1 MTRGVSCSQSNNSM
15 WCHSIGEA
23 GSPFLPLKP
32 KQGKK
37 SSTQDNLLGSLPSL
51 YVHSF
56 LSGQKKNL
64 SSHSLSSFF
73 LVSVISAMR
82 QKFEYIETSPV
93 GRRHEKEQR
102 IMDMAEEAHDL

>member
-1 MTRGVSCSQSNNSM
+1 M
-15 WCHSIGEA
+15 WCHSIGET
-23 GSPFLPLKP
+23 GSSFPPLKP

-51 YVHSF
+51 YVQFSF
-56 LSGQKKNL
+56 WTEKNP
-64 SSHSLSSFF
+64 SSHSLSLFF

-93 GRRHEKEQR
+93 GRRHKKKQR